1 MPIHW
6 IKGSPSAPPPAGI
19 TLVKANAGNTGI
31 TTPTSLSASLGGT
44 PSSGNKLILLVSSD
58 ATVSTPSGWTLDR
71 SQVNNNGHYLFSK
84 TSSGTETLVTVNPTV
99 GASTSWVYL
108 EYSGVT
114 TLAATTSAG
123 SGTGVASLATGTTS
137 TTTGATGGI
146 AIASW
151 GQSIIASGA
160 TATTD
165 SYTAGFVE
173 VPLTGGGTADTC
185 TTKASGTNVT
195 CAVATVAVAADG
207 TFTSTATFSA
217 ANAATGII
225 AVYRG

>member
-6 IKGSPSAPPPAGI
+6 IKKSPAVAGGGI
-19 TLVKANAGNTGI
+19 ALVQSNAGNTA
-31 TTPTSLSASLGGT
+31 TSTPTSLSATLPGT
-44 PSSGNKLILLVSSD
+44 PTSGNTLILIVSSD
-58 ATVSTPSGWTLDR
+58 ATVSTPAGWTVDK
-71 SQVNNNGHYLFSK
+71 SQINNNGHYLFRK
-84 TSSGTETLVTVNPTV
+84 TSAGTETSVTVNPTV
-99 GASTSWVYL
+99 GASTSWNYM
-108 EYSGVT
+108 EYSGMHASP
-114 TLAATTSAG
+114 LAVTTSAG
-123 SGTGVASLATGTTS
+123 SGTGISSLATGTTGTS
-137 TTTGATGGI
+137 SGATGGI

-173 VPLTGGGTADTC
+173 LHDTC

-195 CAVATVAVAADG
+195 CATATVAVAADG

-225 AVYRG
+225 AVYKKA